1 MGRHLDTALFRE
13 ARNVSGSVER
23 VRELIA
29 AGADVNRRHKYGHTP
44 VHEAAFHGRIDM
56 VTVLLAA
63 GADPNMCGDDGG
75 GPLFWAA
82 RGGHLELV
90 ELLLTNGAAPNALRD
105 GKASPLWV
113 AISNRYVTIVQR
125 LVEAG
130 AAVDHQ
136 FWGQTM
142 LECAASQPE
151 IAAILRRGRRTSYT
165 GPTTAPDVNPS

>member
-1 MGRHLDTALFRE
+1 MGRQADTALFRE
-13 ARNVSGSVER
+13 ARNVSGSVDR
-23 VRELIA
+23 LRELIA

-44 VHEAAFHGRIDM
+44 LHEAAFHVRIDM

-63 GADPNMCGDDGG
+63 GADPNICGNDGG

-82 RGGHLELV
+82 RGEHLELV
-90 ELLLTNGAAPNALRD
+90 ELLLTNGADPNALRD
-105 GKASPLWV
+105 GEASPLWV
-113 AISNRYVTIVQR
+113 AISNRHATIVQR

-130 AAVDHQ
+130 AAVDHR

-151 IAAILRRGRRTSYT
+151 IAAILRRARRTSYT
-165 GPTTAPDVNPS
+165 GPSTSPDANLP

>member
-1 MGRHLDTALFRE
+1 MGRHLDEELYRE
-13 ARNVSGSVER
+13 ARNVSGSVDR

-44 VHEAAFHGRIDM
+44 AQEAALHGRIDM

-63 GADPNMCGDDGG
+63 GADPNICGNDGS

-90 ELLLTNGAAPNALRD
+90 ELLLKTGADPNALRD

-113 AISNRYVTIVQR
+113 AISNRHATIVQR

-130 AAVDHQ
+130 AAVDHR
-136 FWGQTM
+136 FWGKTM

-165 GPTTAPDVNPS
+165 GPSTSPDPNLP